1 MTLGNVVGGSIMV
14 AAVYYLIYRRALKAP
29 PDRAGQ
35 GQAVRLNAVYGVG
48 IAVERVAEPH
58 QAAHRIVAGCHG
70 PTPSP
75 AAESRRGGA

>member
-35 GQAVRLNAVYGVG
+35 GHVR
-48 IAVERVAEPH
+48 
-58 QAAHRIVAGCHG
+58 
-70 PTPSP
+70 
-75 AAESRRGGA
+75 